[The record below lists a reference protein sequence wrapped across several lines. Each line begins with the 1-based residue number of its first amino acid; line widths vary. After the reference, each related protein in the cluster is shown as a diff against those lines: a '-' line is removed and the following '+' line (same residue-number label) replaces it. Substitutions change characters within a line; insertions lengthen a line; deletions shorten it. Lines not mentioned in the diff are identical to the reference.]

1 MVLEKTSIFRWNQ
14 KSIWMNHHTPS
25 KKKAMDKIVGGQWSH
40 IVEQQQKQ
48 TNFFPGKEPT
58 TKKTNKTVWQNGN
71 SLDTNSDPQYSWKK
85 S

>member
-1 MVLEKTSIFRWNQ
+1 MVLERNNIFRWNQ
-14 KSIWMNHHTPS
+14 KSIWMNHHTQT
-25 KKKAMDKIVGGQWSH
+25 KMAMDEIVGGQWSH

-48 TNFFPGKEPT
+48 TKFISRQGTNN
-58 TKKTNKTVWQNGN
+58 KKTNRTAWQNAN